1 MNHQFSRHY
10 EHPARSFFS
19 LKVALHGGRNG
30 VGSRFRPTIYHMG
43 SGSPENDSRPPFAV
57 FHQEISGRVLIQMAT
72 MLPPAIIE
80 RPDWGN
86 GEIGVTADV

>member
-30 VGSRFRPTIYHMG
+30 GRESFSANDTVGPFR
-43 SGSPENDSRPPFAV
+43 
-57 FHQEISGRVLIQMAT
+57 
-72 MLPPAIIE
+72 
-80 RPDWGN
+80 
-86 GEIGVTADV
+86 